1 MDYVWESFQRQVIT
15 SVQHKEKIQKQR
27 DGEQMLEINLWKTIQ
42 NLNLNYH
49 QKNLKP
55 VVYQR

>member
-15 SVQHKEKIQKQR
+15 SVQHKENIQKQR

-55 VVYQR
+55 VVYQG